1 MLGVE
6 FYKVTRNLTPF
17 TIIRVKEIIYSNNNS
32 NNKLFLLSLN
42 TSIVTPGFNVG
53 VKLGNPREIKSLSD
67 VEKMEKERKKKI
79 KKASTLDELFSA
91 VEKYNETDSG
101 IALKIMKSENGQRYH
116 LHYKETLIFHNF

>member
-116 LHYKETLIFHNF
+116 LHYTETLIFHNF